1 MQDKW
6 IACLE
11 YLRQNISTDIFETW
25 AKPLR
30 FISYDQRTLTLEI
43 PGRIFVEQM
52 MQHMGT
58 QLGEAIY
65 HAYGRQTKVA
75 WRLPHNEDPNA
86 HAGKATTSTQTMHP
100 GGVHTP
106 AATQPLAPRP
116 TPFESFLNEDYSFE
130 HFCEGRSN
138 LTALKVAKA
147 IAQHPD
153 AQTFNPFFLYGASGI
168 GKTHLAN
175 AIGLEI
181 KRNHPQKRVLFVAA
195 TTFKTQYM
203 DAAASRNNKINDF
216 IHFYQ
221 TIDVLIIDDFQEIK
235 TPKTQHAFFHI
246 FNHLQSLNRKIIIT
260 CDRPPSQFEGIEE
273 RMLTRL
279 KWGVVVEMER
289 PDIELRRSILHA
301 KLHREGITSFPEDVI
316 QYIVENV
323 SDSVRELQGMINS
336 ILVFSMGN
344 TTDQCTIDIALAQR
358 IIPRLVNQARKELT
372 FEKIMKHVC
381 EYTQLKNADICSKS
395 RKSNIVAARHLVCY
409 LTHKYTTTSLSQIG
423 RQLGGRDHSTILH
436 SCTLFEK
443 KLSTDKR
450 FRREIED
457 LENRLGEH
465 L

>member
-1 MQDKW
+1 
-6 IACLE
+6 
-11 YLRQNISTDIFETW
+11 
-25 AKPLR
+25 
-30 FISYDQRTLTLEI
+30 
-43 PGRIFVEQM
+43 
-52 MQHMGT
+52 
-58 QLGEAIY
+58 
-65 HAYGRQTKVA
+65 
-75 WRLPHNEDPNA
+75 
-86 HAGKATTSTQTMHP
+86 MHP

-372 FEKIMKHVC
+372 FEKIMEHVC
-381 EYTQLKNADICSKS
+381 EYTQLKNTDICSKS